1 MKQIE
6 PFNTNFHLSERVEQL
21 VKESTKWKITTNK
34 KKVFIAP
41 NIIIAGGVGSF
52 EPRKFPLKEAEKFE
66 KNSVFYSLR
75 YLDSFGQIV
84 SLKFKEASLSEI
96 PTEEFKLIIPEGTDI
111 VSFRD
116 NAQ

>member
-1 MKQIE
+1 LNSYTCRLTSK
-6 PFNTNFHLSERVEQL
+6 
-21 VKESTKWKITTNK
+21 KEESFIKWI
-34 KKVFIAP
+34 
-41 NIIIAGGVGSF
+41 NISI
-52 EPRKFPLKEAEKFE
+52 